1 MTYMGFREKTLI
13 AKTAFV
19 AFAAV
24 VSVPLTFWTEHLLDR
39 YRLPNPGIYVWG
51 LMHPHPEPGFL
62 VGLDS
67 LLATELIVNASCWS
81 ILLCAVGFTID
92 RAVNRKNRNTPTAP
106 PQVS

>member
-1 MTYMGFREKTLI
+1 MTYMGSREKALI

-19 AFAAV
+19 VFAAV
-24 VSVPLTFWTEHLLDR
+24 ISVPLTFWTEHLLDR

-67 LLATELIVNASCWS
+67 LLGTELVVNASCWF
-81 ILLCAVGFTID
+81 ILLCAVEFTID
-92 RAVNRKNRNTPTAP
+92 RAVNKKRRNTKAVP
-106 PQVS
+106 PQIS